1 MINFKQLKSVLDKGK
16 EAPSKNKKMLS
27 PLEKLYIEVE
37 QGILLQNQNIYQE
50 QKPQPTCLENEMLNL
65 NNRHYGLLSF
75 YQETQEKLT
84 RLEAEF
90 NVQELRRLLAYLE
103 QYYHYIKAVI
113 ACSHELFG
121 LRHQIE
127 EQTQTIV
134 GLGRK
139 LQQTH
144 SKADLQRFEKE
155 MEEIL
160 DKADW
165 FKDKLEDLSSRN
177 IASAT
182 LMPVYQ
188 IYSQKLALLQ
198 EDLLEASAWIS

>member
-16 EAPSKNKKMLS
+16 EAPSRNKKMLS
-27 PLEKLYIEVE
+27 PLEKLYLEVE
-37 QGILLQNQNIYQE
+37 QGILYQNQNIYQE
-50 QKPQPTCLENEMLNL
+50 TKPQPTCFENELLNL

-75 YQETQEKLT
+75 YQETQDKLT

-113 ACSHELFG
+113 VCSHELFG

-155 MEEIL
+155 MEDIL

-177 IASAT
+177 ISPAA
-182 LMPVYQ
+182 LMPVYEN
-188 IYSQKLALLQ
+188 YSQKLALLQ

>member
-1 MINFKQLKSVLDKGK
+1 MLDKGK

-37 QGILLQNQNIYQE
+37 QGILYQNQNIYQE

-113 ACSHELFG
+113 TCSQELFG

-127 EQTQTIV
+127 EQLSTIV

-177 IASAT
+177 ISPAT
-182 LMPVYQ
+182 LMPLYQ

>member
-1 MINFKQLKSVLDKGK
+1 VINFKQLKSVLDQGKG
-16 EAPSKNKKMLS
+16 APSKDKKMLS
-27 PLEKLYIEVE
+27 PLEKLYHEVE
-37 QGILLQNQNIYQE
+37 QSILLQNQNIYQE
-50 QKPQPTCLENEMLNL
+50 IKPLPTCLENEMRNL

-113 ACSHELFG
+113 TCSQELFG
-121 LRHQIE
+121 LRQQLE
-127 EQTQTIV
+127 EQINTIV
-134 GLGRK
+134 ALGRK

-144 SKADLQRFEKE
+144 SKADLQQFEKE
-155 MEEIL
+155 MEDIL

-165 FKDKLEDLSSRN
+165 FKDKLEDLRSRN
-177 IASAT
+177 IEPAT
-182 LMPVYQ
+182 LMPLYQ

>member
-1 MINFKQLKSVLDKGK
+1 MINFKQLKSVLDQGK
-16 EAPSKNKKMLS
+16 AAPSKDKKMLS
-27 PLEKLYIEVE
+27 PLEKLYHEVE
-37 QGILLQNQNIYQE
+37 QAILLQNQNIYQE
-50 QKPQPTCLENEMLNL
+50 MKPLPTCLENEMRNL

-113 ACSHELFG
+113 TCSQELFG
-121 LRHQIE
+121 LRQQLE
-127 EQTQTIV
+127 EQINAIV

-144 SKADLQRFEKE
+144 SKADLQQFEKD

-165 FKDKLEDLSSRN
+165 FKDKLEDLRGRN
-177 IASAT
+177 IEPTS
-182 LMPVYQ
+182 LMPLYQ